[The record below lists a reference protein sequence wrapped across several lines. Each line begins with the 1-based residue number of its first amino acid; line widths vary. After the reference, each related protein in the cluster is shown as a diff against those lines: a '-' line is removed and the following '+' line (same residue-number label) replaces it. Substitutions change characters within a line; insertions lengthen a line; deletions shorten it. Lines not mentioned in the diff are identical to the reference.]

1 MEILEREKEND
12 KGVVYTEGRIVYG
25 WRKSLNVPLI

>member
-12 KGVVYTEGRIVYG
+12 KGVHTEGRIVYG
-25 WRKSLNVPLI
+25 WRKSLTFP